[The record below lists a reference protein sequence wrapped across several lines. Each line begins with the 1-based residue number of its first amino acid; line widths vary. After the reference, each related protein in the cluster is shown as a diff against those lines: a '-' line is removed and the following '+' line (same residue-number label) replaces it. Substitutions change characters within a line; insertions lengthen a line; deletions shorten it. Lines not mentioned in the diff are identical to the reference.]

1 MPEVMGEGLAYGEG
15 DADKLGTSTSSIAHG
30 RAGQHFAL
38 FTFPSYRGEKVKS
51 VLKLGAFAPQAHRC
65 RKRASPRDR
74 SRGTPGARAPG
85 VPPASIQDASSAVR
99 PLGLV

>member
-38 FTFPSYRGEKVKS
+38 FTFPSYRG
-51 VLKLGAFAPQAHRC
+51 R
-65 RKRASPRDR
+65 R
-74 SRGTPGARAPG
+74 
-85 VPPASIQDASSAVR
+85 
-99 PLGLV
+99 